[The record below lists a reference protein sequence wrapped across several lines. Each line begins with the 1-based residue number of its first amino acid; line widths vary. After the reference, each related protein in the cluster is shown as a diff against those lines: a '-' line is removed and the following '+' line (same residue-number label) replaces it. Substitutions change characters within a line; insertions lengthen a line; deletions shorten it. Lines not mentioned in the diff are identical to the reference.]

1 MADLSGAVE
10 KLKQMM
16 ATEEGQANIQ
26 NIISNFSLNNAES
39 PDSAEVSDT
48 ETSDNSDSSSPF
60 GNIDMDMV
68 MKMQKAFSKMNS
80 TGGSVGGNS
89 RHASML
95 HSLKPYLSDGRK
107 GKLDMAA
114 KLMSLAKFAPL
125 MKDL

>member
-26 NIISNFSLNNAES
+26 NIISNFSLGNTESPIETEASAAES
-39 PDSAEVSDT
+39 PDSG
-48 ETSDNSDSSSPF
+48 DSSSPF

-80 TGGSVGGNS
+80 NGGSGGGSS
-89 RHASML
+89 RHAAML
-95 HSLKPYLSDGRK
+95 NSLKPYLNDGRK
-107 GKLDMAA
+107 GKLDMAT

>member
-39 PDSAEVSDT
+39 STDADVSDA
-48 ETSDNSDSSSPF
+48 ETSDNNDSSSPF

-80 TGGSVGGNS
+80 TGGSGNGNS
-89 RHASML
+89 RHAAML